1 MSFIVSPACFCLN
14 VGFQRN
20 TYLSSFCAA
29 DERRPMMGSVESGWG
44 EDRGGLCAKVAAA
57 RRPDCKSAK
66 VQNCTASSTP
76 LHCSCFIIVLLKL
89 HCICFI
95 YVLMCIDHC
104 STHISKKHCKSR
116 KMNLCSSFKIWS
128 WSWSYFWRPHLG
140 TESKN
145 QNGNLRWHFPLGV
158 PPPPPP

>member
-1 MSFIVSPACFCLN
+1 MKNNWPSHSFAWWTLGLICLCLCLFICLLVTLGSICAMLLWPSYVRLRTKEMLTIMSFIVSPACFCLN

-66 VQNCTASSTP
+66 
-76 LHCSCFIIVLLKL
+76 L
-89 HCICFI
+89 HCILNPSALQLLHYCAAQI
-95 YVLMCIDHC
+95 ALHLLYLSANVH
-104 STHISKKHCKSR
+104 
-116 KMNLCSSFKIWS
+116 WS
-128 WSWSYFWRPHLG
+128 LLYSYF
-140 TESKN
+140 
-145 QNGNLRWHFPLGV
+145 
-158 PPPPPP
+158 